1 MDARRLVW
9 VRTGD
14 PGGSGS
20 GYLIGPQLVL
30 TALHVV
36 LPGQRWAAE
45 VRARVGHPRFGD
57 VKHRRAQVCW
67 PDPREGVPAQDA
79 LDIALLWLAEPIVAE
94 GRPVRWGRP
103 GGIRPLPFDGAGF
116 PAFADEAARGD
127 VEHLR
132 GELPVVSTSLSDWV
146 LDCRVW
152 PDLGLGGERPWAGAS
167 GAAIFCRDR
176 LVGVAVEDNRLM
188 GGRRLQA
195 APIHEALS
203 LPGFADL
210 VIRHGH
216 PGTTVSLEKI
226 TAVDAGDGPIPD
238 LAPVALVVAAL
249 ILFAYGIGPGV
260 GPAGALLALL
270 MMGMAGA
277 AMWRNRARRSSPT
290 AVSSNGDDAG
300 WLRDL
305 RQAETDRI
313 AEDLRARSID
323 VAAIAVPWRILS
335 AASGSGDGD
344 PPEPEDVHGLFAVW
358 SSRATPRLVLSGSA
372 GSGKSIAL
380 SLLAKR
386 ILDEDASDGPVP
398 VVIPLSGWT
407 PSSGFYDWVAAQL
420 ADRYPEIVGE
430 DGHLTSSSL
439 LRALRGNGQIVPFLD
454 GFDEMAPERRRQL
467 VTALNQAAGASGSF
481 ALASRT
487 VELAEA
493 EHSTGGFRDAVS
505 LELLPLSLDHFRT
518 FLTDSG
524 EVARW
529 EPLLTLVKDG
539 EAPVPACVFKTPLM
553 QWLGLQ
559 VVGRTGRDPAS
570 FADRSAFPDRSAL
583 ERHLLASLVRAVYDP
598 PDGQPGRT
606 RWAAENAGRWL
617 RFLAA
622 QSHQDDDAIRWWQ
635 LHRRHQFLLIAVYGA
650 LFAFLAGAAADL
662 SRELGTAL
670 VAGGLWGA
678 ACGGGFTVGYGFQ
691 RRAERERRQVHRSGF
706 RPDAGLGIT
715 WLRFARVLP
724 VLLLAAAAV
733 QLMGGLLRPVGD
745 NGSLW
750 MVLGQGML
758 VATGLGLVGGSA
770 AGLILMRGALLAAN
784 VTPAY
789 SASPSQLLT
798 RDRWSTEAVAVCCFA
813 AVGLSAVAAW
823 WFGARSL
830 VPWGFALTAAGA
842 GAVLGPMMFTS
853 WPVFRVTHAACV
865 VAGILPVSYM
875 AFLDRARAGGILRI
889 DGMVHRFRHELL
901 RQSLLNDVDTPE
913 QLRRDRLGLNRF
925 EVDERRE
932 GTGRG
937 NDPV

>member
-9 VRTGD
+9 LRTEN
-14 PGGSGS
+14 PGGFGS

-45 VRARVGHPRFGD
+45 VQARVGHPRFGD
-57 VKHRRAQVCW
+57 VEHRRAQVCW
-67 PDPREGVPAQDA
+67 PDPREGIPAQDA
-79 LDIALLWLAEPIVAE
+79 LDVALLWLAEPVVVA

-103 GGIRPLPFDGAGF
+103 RGITPLPFDGAGF

-132 GELPVVSTSLSDWV
+132 GELPVVSTSSSDWV

-152 PDLGLGGERPWAGAS
+152 PDLGDGGERPWAGAS

-176 LVGVAVEDNRLM
+176 LVGVAVEDNRPM

-195 APIHEALS
+195 APIHEALR

-216 PGTTVSLEKI
+216 PGTTVCLEKI
-226 TAVDAGDGPIPD
+226 SAAHAGDGPIPD
-238 LAPVALVVAAL
+238 LAPVALLVVAL
-249 ILFAYGIGPGV
+249 ILFSYGIGPGV
-260 GPAGALLALL
+260 GPAGVLLALF
-270 MMGMAGA
+270 MVGMAGA
-277 AMWRNRARRSSPT
+277 VMWWNRARRSNPT
-290 AVSSNGDDAG
+290 AVFSNRDDAG

-305 RQAETDRI
+305 RQAETDRV

-323 VAAIAVPWRILS
+323 VAAIAVPWRMLS
-335 AASGSGDGD
+335 AASGSGVGD
-344 PPEPEDVHGLFAVW
+344 HPELEDVHSLFAVW
-358 SSRATPRLVLSGSA
+358 SSRVTPRLVLSGAA

-386 ILDEDASDGPVP
+386 ILDEDAADGTVP

-420 ADRYPEIVGE
+420 AERYPEIVGE
-430 DGHLTSSSL
+430 ESRLSSSAL

-454 GFDEMAPERRRQL
+454 GFDEMAPERRRQF
-467 VTALNQAAGASGSF
+467 VTALNQATGASGSF

-487 VELAEA
+487 AELAEA
-493 EHSTGGFRDAVS
+493 KHSTGGFRDAVS

-518 FLTDSG
+518 FLSDSG
-524 EVARW
+524 DVARW
-529 EPLLTLVKDG
+529 EPLLMLVKDG
-539 EAPVPACVFKTPLM
+539 EAPVPARVFTTPLM

-559 VVGRTGRDPAS
+559 VVGRTGRDPVS
-570 FADRSAFPDRSAL
+570 FADRAAFSDPSAL

-598 PDGQPGRT
+598 PDGQRGGT

-622 QSHQDDDAIRWWQ
+622 QSQQDDDAIRWWQ
-635 LHRRHQFLLIAVYGA
+635 LHRRYQFVLIAVYGA
-650 LFAFLAGAAADL
+650 LFVCIAGATAGL

-670 VAGGLWGA
+670 IAGGLWGA

-691 RRAERERRQVHRSGF
+691 RRTERERRQVHRSGF
-706 RPDAGLGIT
+706 RPDAGLRIT

-733 QLMGGLLRPVGD
+733 QAVGGLLRPVGD
-745 NGSLW
+745 DGSLW
-750 MVLGQGML
+750 TVLGQGML

-770 AGLILMRGALLAAN
+770 AGLILMRGALLAAK
-784 VTPAY
+784 VTPAH
-789 SASPSQLLT
+789 SANPSQLLT
-798 RDRWSTEAVAVCCFA
+798 RDRWSTGAVAVCCLA
-813 AVGLSAVAAW
+813 AVGLSGVAAW

-842 GAVLGPMMFTS
+842 GAVLGPMMFTA
-853 WPVFRVTHAACV
+853 WPVFRATHAAYV
-865 VAGILPVSYM
+865 VAGLLPVSYT

-889 DGMVHRFRHELL
+889 DGMVHRFRHTLL
-901 RQSLLNDVDTPE
+901 RQSLLNDLGTPE

-925 EVDERRE
+925 ETNARRAP
-932 GTGRG
+932 GT
-937 NDPV
+937 